1 MSNKDNKQKKMEEIR
16 AYDAV
21 VSKYSLPKEICPNV
35 SDHTK
40 NTDGIPG
47 EVMFLH
53 DAMFLCRRIANME
66 MGYSSEDHMHWTF
79 ADAKLFYEEH
89 NFSESKKF
97 HDLLQVESKKSIA
110 NWYFKG
116 RSQSYLA
123 FLAYRWDNGL
133 VFDDYKGRVEK
144 CIEKRK
150 VEDLENIKNIIEAF
164 TDKENQVAA
173 LNGELDNIRSGI
185 SDPQLLHILEG
196 INISVLDLMNNED
209 DN

>member
-1 MSNKDNKQKKMEEIR
+1 M
-16 AYDAV
+16 
-21 VSKYSLPKEICPNV
+21 
-35 SDHTK
+35 
-40 NTDGIPG
+40 
-47 EVMFLH
+47 
-53 DAMFLCRRIANME
+53 
-66 MGYSSEDHMHWTF
+66 
-79 ADAKLFYEEH
+79 
-89 NFSESKKF
+89 
-97 HDLLQVESKKSIA
+97 ESKKSIA

>member
-1 MSNKDNKQKKMEEIR
+1 MDEIR
-16 AYDAV
+16 AYDTV
-21 VSKYSLPKEICPNV
+21 VSNYSLPKEICPNV

-40 NTDGIPG
+40 NVDGIPG

-79 ADAKLFYEEH
+79 SDAKIFYEEH
-89 NFSESKKF
+89 NFSGTRKF
-97 HDLLQVESKKSIA
+97 HDLLQVDSKKSIA

-116 RSQSYLA
+116 RSQTYLT
-123 FLAYRWDNGL
+123 FLAYRWDNGM
-133 VFDDYKGRVEK
+133 VFDNYKGRVEK

-150 VEDLENIKNIIEAF
+150 VEDLANIKNIIEAF
-164 TDKENQVAA
+164 AEKENQVAA
-173 LNGELDNIRSGI
+173 LNGQLDTIRSGI

-209 DN
+209 DD